1 MGLPIGLLILILTK
15 LYLFTFLAYVINQVI
30 LEDPNSS
37 LKIILPPVSNLVFVE
52 FRAFVL
58 F

>member
-1 MGLPIGLLILILTK
+1 
-15 LYLFTFLAYVINQVI
+15 VI
-30 LEDPNSS
+30 LDDPNSR

-52 FRAFVL
+52 YRAFVL